1 MDNHI
6 DGRLWISKAK
16 QNFLGKGRIELL
28 EHIHQT
34 GSISGAAKVMKMS
47 YKAAWDAIDAINKLS
62 EEPLVERSTGG
73 KGGGGTRLTSKGLEY
88 ITLFKKIEQA
98 QHLFFDALD
107 HYVDDGDKFSAF
119 ISKLTLRTSAR
130 NQLLGTVSE
139 IKTNKNQA
147 RLTVKIDEKTQIDVM
162 ITKQS
167 LKEMDIQKGAALYML
182 LKATWISLLHTKPD
196 ITEETKNYLFGTVTH
211 IEEDETQSE
220 VIITLEG
227 KQTLVA
233 SIPTLDLKE
242 RPPILGAKIWA
253 VFDISNALIAV

>member
-6 DGRLWISKAK
+6 NGRLWISKAK

-34 GSISGAAKVMKMS
+34 GSISGAAKIMKMS
-47 YKAAWDAIDAINKLS
+47 YKAAWDAIDAINKRS

-73 KGGGGTRLTSKGLEY
+73 KGGGGTRLTPKGLEY
-88 ITLFKKIEQA
+88 ISLYKKIEQA

-107 HYVDDGDKFSAF
+107 QYVDDDDKFSAF

-139 IKTNKNQA
+139 IKMNKTQA
-147 RLTVKIDEKTQIDVM
+147 KLTIKIDEQAQVVVM
-162 ITKQS
+162 ITRQS
-167 LKEMDIQKGAALYML
+167 LKEMDIQKGTPLYVL
-182 LKATWISLLHTKPD
+182 LKATWVSLLHTKPVVQ
-196 ITEETKNYLFGTVTH
+196 EETTNYLSGTVTH

-220 VIITLEG
+220 VTVTLEG
-227 KQTLVA
+227 NQTLVA
-233 SIPTLDLKE
+233 SLPTSDLKKQ
-242 RPPILGAKIWA
+242 PPVLGAKVWA
-253 VFDISNALIAV
+253 VFDISNALVAV